1 MTFIIV
7 LFLTGVFL
15 SAFFSGSETGFYRV
29 SRIRLVLDG
38 MEGNFMA
45 KFLLILTNHPALFV
59 ATTLIGNNLANYLT
73 SLAVVLFTQQLYSNS
88 STAELLLPQLLL
100 PVLFSPILFI
110 YGELLPKSLF
120 FQMPNRLLR
129 FGSPLFLLCTVLFA
143 PFAGLLWLFG
153 QFLQWLLGES
163 PTHVRLVLAR
173 KELEDVLE
181 EGSEVGILNS
191 SQSRLAQG
199 LFSAANRTVESLAT
213 PISKAQAVLLGSS
226 KEDAIRLAKHEK
238 KSVLAVVDQQQSLLG
253 YVRVCDLRLNQETK
267 ISQYLE
273 LPELS
278 GKQSIVSAITQL
290 RSNNQAMASVLSQD
304 QDHEAIVTFEQ
315 LILPVLSGAD

>member
-1 MTFIIV
+1 MTFIV
-7 LFLTGVFL
+7 GLFLTGVFL

-59 ATTLIGNNLANYLT
+59 ATTLIGNNFANYLT
-73 SLAVVLFTQQLYSNS
+73 SLAVVLFTQHMYSNNS
-88 STAELLLPQLLL
+88 SAELLL
-100 PVLFSPILFI
+100 PVLFAPILFI

-129 FGSPLFLLCTVLFA
+129 LGSPLFLLFTVLFA
-143 PFAGLLWLFG
+143 PFAALLWLFG
-153 QFLQWLLGES
+153 RFLQWLLGES

-173 KELEDVLE
+173 KELEEVLV

-199 LFSAANRTVESLAT
+199 LFSAANRTVGSLAT
-213 PISKAQAVLLGSS
+213 PISKVAQITLGSN
-226 KEDAIRLAKHEK
+226 KADAIGLAKKEK
-238 KSVLAVVDQQQSLLG
+238 RSVLAVVDLQQTVIG
-253 YVRVCDLRLNQETK
+253 YVRICDLRLSQETK
-267 ISQYLE
+267 VTQCLDI
-273 LPELS
+273 PELS
-278 GKQSIVSAITQL
+278 DKQSIVGAISQL
-290 RSNNQAMASVLSQD
+290 QSDNQAMAKVVSQN
-304 QDHEAIVTFEQ
+304 QANLGIVTFEQ
-315 LILPVLSGAD
+315 LILPVLSGTD